1 MGMLAGVPDCRRNW
15 KWGCL
20 GRLALGFKPRCG
32 SHTER
37 GPRGFRGEG
46 RGPRGFGGI
55 GGENHGALAEWG
67 PRGGDTADG
76 AGSLNCGLPLLFLRY
91 GTPDWAEGEGR
102 TMCICGYSR
111 GL

>member
-1 MGMLAGVPDCRRNW
+1 M
-15 KWGCL
+15 KWGCR

-55 GGENHGALAEWG
+55 GGENHTALADWEH
-67 PRGGDTADG
+67 PTATLLMVPG
-76 AGSLNCGLPLLFLRY
+76 A
-91 GTPDWAEGEGR
+91 
-102 TMCICGYSR
+102 
-111 GL
+111 